1 MNTLFDTAHQALS
14 KNTELLLHLDKLKYK
29 NKSISNDLLK
39 VFDDGEKHITRHR
52 VPLKD
57 FFKESPQSEK
67 HISSVHS
74 PISPIDRVSNDSVE
88 AFIELLEKYT
98 SIIKYIN
105 DVEPYERTR
114 LEQQKPIVYRKIL
127 NIIKANKSNPDFFNH
142 RIPSLYNP
150 DIIDSLFEKVI
161 ETNSPQLVK
170 LFIKYGS
177 ITFVSGNRKCELY
190 NALFAYTRYSNK
202 IDEDIVYAI
211 LYHNKEN
218 TEQKTQEV
226 NFVNTNNQ
234 ESCLYKAFVSLNFKL
249 IYTLIKYGVDIN
261 FVFDTNETYLTK
273 FGKFIKEKGMTYL
286 KVEDASLTEEELD
299 KIPIIKLFK
308 FILANINPNHLFI
321 QDNNGETIMSI
332 LNNLESSSIYNS
344 YDFSIHRV
352 DINPVKRIFITILQ
366 SYFTKLN
373 IHTDITTGNLV
384 FLNKEKFNKF
394 IVSSKQ
400 LQDKLQAVLDK
411 IQVQKHEFFKNRTT
425 EKFVQ
430 KVNEAEINE
439 IIQIIRAHKG
449 CSAYLNSIITT
460 AININ
465 NFEII
470 QAIIYNFGKGDKLN
484 KEVILTCLIA
494 ISLAYHSYRQD
505 FIDHRIFHLIIDSN
519 KYNELALNYFTD
531 YVYTLPPLHYAIEC
545 NSPDIFKK
553 LIKKGAN
560 MIYVVSGISILNN
573 IIKYIDY
580 HRVNFP
586 TDSKLEEMIV
596 YYIDTLIKT
605 DKYTKEQKVALFR
618 YCKVDD
624 IQNEKIKKAIV
635 KLK

>member
-1 MNTLFDTAHQALS
+1 MNTLFDTAHQVLS
-14 KNTELLLHLDKLKYK
+14 KNTELLLHLDKLKYR
-29 NKSISNDLLK
+29 NKSLSNDLLK

-57 FFKESPQSEK
+57 FFKESPKSEK
-67 HISSVHS
+67 LISSVHS

-88 AFIELLEKYT
+88 AFVELLEDYT
-98 SIIKYIN
+98 SIINYNN
-105 DVEPYERTR
+105 DV
-114 LEQQKPIVYRKIL
+114 EQQKPTIYRKIL

-142 RIPSLYNP
+142 RIPALYNP
-150 DIIDSLFEKVI
+150 NIIYSLFEKVI
-161 ETNSPQLVK
+161 ETNSPQFVK
-170 LFIKYGS
+170 LFIKYGA
-177 ITFVSGNRKCELY
+177 ITYSQNKCELN
-190 NALFAYTRYSNK
+190 NALFAYTRSSNK
-202 IDEDIVYAI
+202 INEDIVYAI
-211 LYHNKEN
+211 LYNNKDN
-218 TEQKTQEV
+218 LAQKQEEV
-226 NFVNTNNQ
+226 NFVNKGSN
-234 ESCLYKAFVSLNFKL
+234 ESCLYRGFVSLNFKL
-249 IYTLIKYGVDIN
+249 IYTLIKYGADIN

-273 FGKFIKEKGMTYL
+273 FGKFIKENGMAYL
-286 KVEDASLTEEELD
+286 KVEDASLTEKELD

-332 LNNLESSSIYNS
+332 LNNLNSNNVYNS

-366 SYFTKLN
+366 SYFNKLN
-373 IHTDITTGNLV
+373 IHTDITSDNLV

-394 IVSSKQ
+394 IISSKQ
-400 LQDKLQAVLDK
+400 LQDKLDIVFTK
-411 IQVQKHEFFKNRTT
+411 IKVQKREFFKDTTT
-425 EKFVQ
+425 EKF
-430 KVNEAEINE
+430 KEEFDEAEINE

-449 CSAYLNSIITT
+449 CSAYLNSIIES
-460 AININ
+460 AIYIN

-484 KEVILTCLIA
+484 KDVILTCLIA
-494 ISLAYHSYRQD
+494 ISLSYHSYRQD

-519 KYNELALNYFTD
+519 KYNDFALNYFTN
-531 YVYTLPPLHYAIEC
+531 YVYTLPPLHYAIQT

-560 MIYVVSGISILNN
+560 MIYYVSGTTILNN
-573 IIKYIDY
+573 IINYINY

-596 YYIDTLIKT
+596 YYIDTLMKT
-605 DKYTKEQKVALFR
+605 DKYTKEQKVALFK
-618 YCKVDD
+618 YGLLNKVDN
-624 IQNEKIKKAIV
+624 IQNEKIKKAIQKAIV
-635 KLK
+635 KLGIS